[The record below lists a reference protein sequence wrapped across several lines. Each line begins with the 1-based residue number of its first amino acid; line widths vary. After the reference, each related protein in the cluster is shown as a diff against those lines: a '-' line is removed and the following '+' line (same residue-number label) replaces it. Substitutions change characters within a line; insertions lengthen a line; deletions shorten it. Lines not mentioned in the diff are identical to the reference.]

1 MRQSVR
7 GAVTAMARPRGAA
20 PRPRPGDED
29 LIGRPVFQAPPRTQ
43 PPDQIADRERDDRGE
58 PCDDST
64 PLLWAALGEG
74 RDLPLTHVEQW
85 VPVIFTVAHVVA
97 FCGLVV

>member
-1 MRQSVR
+1 MVR
-7 GAVTAMARPRGAA
+7 SYWQLNAAKFEVIGAFEQRLPAYACSEAG
-20 PRPRPGDED
+20 
-29 LIGRPVFQAPPRTQ
+29 
-43 PPDQIADRERDDRGE
+43 
-58 PCDDST
+58 
-64 PLLWAALGEG
+64 WAALGEG